1 MADTEEQRSQAA
13 LKMLH
18 LLGSCKRYFR
28 DFPKEF
34 SVECQYLKP
43 QYQANNIKQVNA
55 KQCNTEKV
63 IKKRTLNRQ
72 ANGSGKEFKPREVDT
87 CDSHLND
94 RHLKDLDSQKIHSLF
109 CILSRMQL

>member
-1 MADTEEQRSQAA
+1 MPI
-13 LKMLH
+13 
-18 LLGSCKRYFR
+18 
-28 DFPKEF
+28 PKT
-34 SVECQYLKP
+34 

-63 IKKRTLNRQ
+63 TVSKASPRLNRQ

-94 RHLKDLDSQKIHSLF
+94 RHLKDLRFPEDSLLI